1 MELGRIDESDTLPGA
16 DEGEREENR
25 REATHG
31 FLD

>member
-1 MELGRIDESDTLPGA
+1 MNLTRYTLPGA
-16 DEGEREENR
+16 DEGERQENR